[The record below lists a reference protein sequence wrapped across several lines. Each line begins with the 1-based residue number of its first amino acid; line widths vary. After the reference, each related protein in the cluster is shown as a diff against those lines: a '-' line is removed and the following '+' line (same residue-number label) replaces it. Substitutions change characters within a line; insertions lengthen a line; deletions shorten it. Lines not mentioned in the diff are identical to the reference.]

1 MRALKIH
8 RLSLPGLSRVL
19 LSGVVA
25 TIAHFGGLCGVVG
38 ILARLHEAGRFSCGV
53 GHFPTSQGRG
63 HIYRL

>member
-25 TIAHFGGLCGVVG
+25 PITHLCGLSGVVG
-38 ILARLHEAGRFSCGV
+38 ILARLHEAGCFSCGV
-53 GHFPTSQGRG
+53 GHFSTGQGRG